1 MGGRWRRRRRSDHD
15 NNNTSSSSSNG
26 GRGVAMDLVMIFWH
40 NPLLILAVILLFTP
54 PLYPLLVYFSPLLM
68 STALC
73 VAALLSIKGHS
84 SEVGDPTV
92 VVAAA
97 AAAASSSSSSGPPH
111 SLHHHHHHHHHR
123 RHDDSSD
130 ATAAAGAGTWIR
142 VSDVVLAD
150 SVSSVAASSGSSF
163 AAHRYE
169 HLVDWSGES
178 QVQRVWSWSTDRAV
192 DSAIQQQS
200 RAIRSINKSS
210 EEEQQQEK
218 DRWTTWVKEYE
229 ARPEWNEATAPPSQ
243 DGGFAAAVKR
253 EQEMRLEKE
262 ALKLETQKF
271 RERLKIAAIK
281 ANLHRRQK
289 TSAVQDEEEAAAV
302 LRQTKPD
309 ALAKRHFFDA
319 QTLLSIER
327 FLFTET
333 DAGADPSLPTKTEVP
348 AAQGFHQPQTAAGA
362 CVRKERHG
370 SNVEDEEEV
379 KTSGEQKQQ
388 QLSLSIARYLSSE
401 SLSSSS
407 TASRGKQ
414 VSPPRLLHIP
424 LKASSD
430 NGVVGK
436 QNSAADKRHAEST
449 SEEDDSSDDLESDA
463 DDDDYDDDDDDD
475 DSSDHSEIRKL
486 LRMENRSLQQSSE
499 PNPSVVQDLMMPSST
514 SCSYKGSR
522 NSTIGFSVQRV
533 DQHSGTQV
541 DNSPDTTGD
550 SDSDSS
556 SSSSQAFHHYTLKT
570 DYHPLESAD
579 HDSQEKDK
587 GSISLERIKITQKTD
602 CDALENADCGS
613 QERDKGSISLER
625 IKITQKTD
633 CHELENA
640 DCGSQEKDKGSI
652 SLERVEITQKTDCH
666 ALENA
671 DRGSQEKDKGSI
683 SLERIEITQKTDCHA
698 LENTDCGSQEKD
710 KGNIALEKIEIA
722 RMQSRRQL
730 KSGRSFVSSLEESCN
745 SQQRSSSLQIA
756 SISSLDH
763 RRRSITT
770 STLKPLVWR
779 SRSSDSP
786 EMED

>member
-15 NNNTSSSSSNG
+15 NNNSSSTSNG
-26 GRGVAMDLVMIFWH
+26 GRGVAMDFVMIFWH

-97 AAAASSSSSSGPPH
+97 AAASSSSSSGPPH
-111 SLHHHHHHHHHR
+111 SLHHHHHHHHR

-150 SVSSVAASSGSSF
+150 SVSSVAASSASSF

-200 RAIRSINKSS
+200 RALRSSSKSS

-262 ALKLETQKF
+262 ALKLETEKF
-271 RERLKIAAIK
+271 RERFKIAAIK

-348 AAQGFHQPQTAAGA
+348 AAQGFHQPKTAAGA
-362 CVRKERHG
+362 CVRRERHG
-370 SNVEDEEEV
+370 SNVEDEEEF

-388 QLSLSIARYLSSE
+388 QLSLSVARYLSSE
-401 SLSSSS
+401 SLSGSS

-414 VSPPRLLHIP
+414 VSPRLLHIP

-436 QNSAADKRHAEST
+436 QSSTADKRHAEST
-449 SEEDDSSDDLESDA
+449 SEEDDSSDDQESDA
-463 DDDDYDDDDDDD
+463 DDDDYDYDDDD

-486 LRMENRSLQQSSE
+486 LGMENRSLQQSSE

-514 SCSYKGSR
+514 SCSYKASS
-522 NSTIGFSVQRV
+522 NSTIGFNVQRL

-541 DNSPDTTGD
+541 DNTPDTMGD
-550 SDSDSS
+550 SDSDSSS

-570 DYHPLESAD
+570 DCHPLESAD

-587 GSISLERIKITQKTD
+587 GSISLEK
-602 CDALENADCGS
+602 
-613 QERDKGSISLER
+613 

-633 CHELENA
+633 CHALENA

-652 SLERVEITQKTDCH
+652 SLERIEITQKTDCH

-683 SLERIEITQKTDCHA
+683 SLERTEITQKTDCHA
-698 LENTDCGSQEKD
+698 LENTNCGSQEKD

-763 RRRSITT
+763 RRRSTTT

>member
-1 MGGRWRRRRRSDHD
+1 MGGRWRRRRRSDHE
-15 NNNTSSSSSNG
+15 NNNSSSSNG
-26 GRGVAMDLVMIFWH
+26 GRGCAMDLVMIFWH
-40 NPLLILAVILLFTP
+40 NPLLFLAVILLFTP

-97 AAAASSSSSSGPPH
+97 APAASSPSSSGPPH
-111 SLHHHHHHHHHR
+111 PLHHHHHHR

-130 ATAAAGAGTWIR
+130 AAAAAAAAGAGTWIR

-200 RAIRSINKSS
+200 RALRSSNKSS

-262 ALKLETQKF
+262 ALKLETEKF
-271 RERLKIAAIK
+271 RERFKIAAIK
-281 ANLHRRQK
+281 AKLHLRQK
-289 TSAVQDEEEAAAV
+289 TSAGQDEEETAAV

-309 ALAKRHFFDA
+309 TLAKHHFFDA

-333 DAGADPSLPTKTEVP
+333 NAGADPSLPTKTEVP
-348 AAQGFHQPQTAAGA
+348 AAQGFHQPKTAAGA
-362 CVRKERHG
+362 CERRERHG

-388 QLSLSIARYLSSE
+388 QQQLRLRIARYLSSE

-414 VSPPRLLHIP
+414 VSPRLLHIP

-436 QNSAADKRHAEST
+436 QTSAADKHHAEST
-449 SEEDDSSDDLESDA
+449 SEEDDSSDDQESDA
-463 DDDDYDDDDDDD
+463 DDDDYDDDDD
-475 DSSDHSEIRKL
+475 SSDHSEISQL
-486 LRMENRSLQQSSE
+486 LGMENRSLQQSSE

-514 SCSYKGSR
+514 SCSYKASS
-522 NSTIGFSVQRV
+522 NSTIGFNVQRV

-541 DNSPDTTGD
+541 DNTLDTKGD
-550 SDSDSS
+550 SDSSS

-570 DYHPLESAD
+570 DCHPLESAD

-587 GSISLERIKITQKTD
+587 GSISLERIKI
-602 CDALENADCGS
+602 A
-613 QERDKGSISLER
+613 
-625 IKITQKTD
+625 
-633 CHELENA
+633 
-640 DCGSQEKDKGSI
+640 
-652 SLERVEITQKTDCH
+652 QKTDCH
-666 ALENA
+666 ALENS
-671 DRGSQEKDKGSI
+671 DCGSQEEDKGSI

-698 LENTDCGSQEKD
+698 LENADRGSQEKD

-763 RRRSITT
+763 RRRSTTT

>member
-15 NNNTSSSSSNG
+15 NNNSSSSNG
-26 GRGVAMDLVMIFWH
+26 GRGGAMDLVMIFWH

-97 AAAASSSSSSGPPH
+97 AAASSSSSSSSSGPPH
-111 SLHHHHHHHHHR
+111 PLQHHHR
-123 RHDDSSD
+123 RHPRRYDDSSD
-130 ATAAAGAGTWIR
+130 ATAAAAAGAGTWIR

-200 RAIRSINKSS
+200 RTLRSSNKWS

-262 ALKLETQKF
+262 ALKLEAEKF
-271 RERLKIAAIK
+271 RERFKIAAIK
-281 ANLHRRQK
+281 AKLHRPQK
-289 TSAVQDEEEAAAV
+289 TSAAQDEEEAAAV

-309 ALAKRHFFDA
+309 ALAKHHFFDA

-348 AAQGFHQPQTAAGA
+348 ATQGFHQPKTAAGA
-362 CVRKERHG
+362 CVRRERHG

-388 QLSLSIARYLSSE
+388 QQQLRLRIARYLSSE

-414 VSPPRLLHIP
+414 VSPRLLHIP

-430 NGVVGK
+430 NRVVGK
-436 QNSAADKRHAEST
+436 QSSAADKHHAEST
-449 SEEDDSSDDLESDA
+449 SEEDDSSDDQESDA

-475 DSSDHSEIRKL
+475 SSDHSEIRKPL
-486 LRMENRSLQQSSE
+486 GMENRSLQQSSE

-514 SCSYKGSR
+514 SCSYKASS
-522 NSTIGFSVQRV
+522 NSTIGFIVQRV

-541 DNSPDTTGD
+541 DNTPGTMG
-550 SDSDSS
+550 DSDSS
-556 SSSSQAFHHYTLKT
+556 SSSSLSQAFHHYTLKT
-570 DYHPLESAD
+570 DCHPLESAD

-602 CDALENADCGS
+602 CHA
-613 QERDKGSISLER
+613 
-625 IKITQKTD
+625 
-633 CHELENA
+633 LENA

-652 SLERVEITQKTDCH
+652 SLERIKITQKTDCH

-671 DRGSQEKDKGSI
+671 DRGNQEKDEGSI
-683 SLERIEITQKTDCHA
+683 SLERIEITQKIDCHA
-698 LENTDCGSQEKD
+698 LENTDHGSQEKD

-722 RMQSRRQL
+722 CMQSRRQL
-730 KSGRSFVSSLEESCN
+730 KSARSFVSSQEESCN

-763 RRRSITT
+763 RRRNTTT

>member
-1 MGGRWRRRRRSDHD
+1 
-15 NNNTSSSSSNG
+15 
-26 GRGVAMDLVMIFWH
+26 MDLVMIFWH

-92 VVAAA
+92 VAAA

-111 SLHHHHHHHHHR
+111 PLHHHHR

-130 ATAAAGAGTWIR
+130 ATAAGAGTWIR

-150 SVSSVAASSGSSF
+150 SVSSVAASAGSSF

-200 RAIRSINKSS
+200 RALRSSNKSS

-262 ALKLETQKF
+262 ALKLETEKF

-281 ANLHRRQK
+281 AKLHRRQK
-289 TSAVQDEEEAAAV
+289 TSAAQDEEEAAAV

-309 ALAKRHFFDA
+309 ALTKRHFFDA

-327 FLFTET
+327 FLFPET

-348 AAQGFHQPQTAAGA
+348 AAQGFHQPKTAAGA
-362 CVRKERHG
+362 CVRRERYG

-388 QLSLSIARYLSSE
+388 QQLRLTIARCLSSE

-414 VSPPRLLHIP
+414 VSPRLLHIP

-436 QNSAADKRHAEST
+436 QSSAADKHHAEST
-449 SEEDDSSDDLESDA
+449 SEEDDSSDDQESDA

-486 LRMENRSLQQSSE
+486 HGMENGSLQQSSE

-514 SCSYKGSR
+514 SCSYKASS
-522 NSTIGFSVQRV
+522 NSTIGFNVQRV

-541 DNSPDTTGD
+541 DNTPDTMGD
-550 SDSDSS
+550 SDSGSS
-556 SSSSQAFHHYTLKT
+556 FSLSQAFHHYTLKT
-570 DYHPLESAD
+570 DCHPLESAEY
-579 HDSQEKDK
+579 DSQEKDK
-587 GSISLERIKITQKTD
+587 GSISLEM
-602 CDALENADCGS
+602 
-613 QERDKGSISLER
+613 

-633 CHELENA
+633 CHALENA
-640 DCGSQEKDKGSI
+640 DYGSQEKDKGSI
-652 SLERVEITQKTDCH
+652 SSEKIEITQKTDCH

-710 KGNIALEKIEIA
+710 KGNIALGKIEIA

-745 SQQRSSSLQIA
+745 SQRRSSSLQIA

-763 RRRSITT
+763 RRRSTTT

-786 EMED
+786 ETED

>member
-1 MGGRWRRRRRSDHD
+1 
-15 NNNTSSSSSNG
+15 
-26 GRGVAMDLVMIFWH
+26 
-40 NPLLILAVILLFTP
+40 
-54 PLYPLLVYFSPLLM
+54 
-68 STALC
+68 
-73 VAALLSIKGHS
+73 
-84 SEVGDPTV
+84 
-92 VVAAA
+92 
-97 AAAASSSSSSGPPH
+97 
-111 SLHHHHHHHHHR
+111 
-123 RHDDSSD
+123 
-130 ATAAAGAGTWIR
+130 
-142 VSDVVLAD
+142 
-150 SVSSVAASSGSSF
+150 
-163 AAHRYE
+163 
-169 HLVDWSGES
+169 
-178 QVQRVWSWSTDRAV
+178 
-192 DSAIQQQS
+192 
-200 RAIRSINKSS
+200 
-210 EEEQQQEK
+210 
-218 DRWTTWVKEYE
+218 VKEYE

-271 RERLKIAAIK
+271 RERFKIAAIK

-348 AAQGFHQPQTAAGA
+348 VAQGFHQPKTAAGA

-414 VSPPRLLHIP
+414 VSPRQLHIP

-436 QNSAADKRHAEST
+436 QSSAADKRHAEST
-449 SEEDDSSDDLESDA
+449 SEEDDSSDDQESDA

-486 LRMENRSLQQSSE
+486 PGMENRSLQQSSE

-522 NSTIGFSVQRV
+522 NSTIGFNVQRV

-541 DNSPDTTGD
+541 DNSPDTMGD

-570 DYHPLESAD
+570 DCHPLESAD
-579 HDSQEKDK
+579 HGSQEKDK
-587 GSISLERIKITQKTD
+587 GSISLERI
-602 CDALENADCGS
+602 
-613 QERDKGSISLER
+613 
-625 IKITQKTD
+625 
-633 CHELENA
+633 
-640 DCGSQEKDKGSI
+640 
-652 SLERVEITQKTDCH
+652 EITQKTDCH

-710 KGNIALEKIEIA
+710 KGNIPLEKIEIA

>member
-1 MGGRWRRRRRSDHD
+1 
-15 NNNTSSSSSNG
+15 
-26 GRGVAMDLVMIFWH
+26 MDLVMIFWH

-97 AAAASSSSSSGPPH
+97 AASSSSSSSGPPH
-111 SLHHHHHHHHHR
+111 PLHHHHR

-130 ATAAAGAGTWIR
+130 ATAAGAGTWIR

-200 RAIRSINKSS
+200 RALRSSNKSS

-229 ARPEWNEATAPPSQ
+229 ARPEWIEATAPPSQ

-262 ALKLETQKF
+262 ALKLETEKF
-271 RERLKIAAIK
+271 RERFKIAAIK
-281 ANLHRRQK
+281 AKLHHPQK
-289 TSAVQDEEEAAAV
+289 TSAVQDEEEAATV

-333 DAGADPSLPTKTEVP
+333 DAGADLSLPTKTEVP
-348 AAQGFHQPQTAAGA
+348 AAQGFHQPKTAAGA
-362 CVRKERHG
+362 CVKRERHG
-370 SNVEDEEEV
+370 SNVEDDEEV

-388 QLSLSIARYLSSE
+388 QLRLSIERYLSSE

-414 VSPPRLLHIP
+414 VSPRLLHIP

-436 QNSAADKRHAEST
+436 QSSAADKHHAEST
-449 SEEDDSSDDLESDA
+449 SEEYDSSDDQESDV

-486 LRMENRSLQQSSE
+486 LGMENRSLQQSSE

-514 SCSYKGSR
+514 SCSYEASS
-522 NSTIGFSVQRV
+522 NSTIGFNVQRV

-541 DNSPDTTGD
+541 DNTPDTIG
-550 SDSDSS
+550 DSDSS
-556 SSSSQAFHHYTLKT
+556 SSSSSSQEFHHYTLKT
-570 DYHPLESAD
+570 DCRPLESAD

-587 GSISLERIKITQKTD
+587 
-602 CDALENADCGS
+602 A
-613 QERDKGSISLER
+613 SISLER

-633 CHELENA
+633 CHALENA
-640 DCGSQEKDKGSI
+640 DCGSQEKDKASI
-652 SLERVEITQKTDCH
+652 SLERIEITQKTDCH

-671 DRGSQEKDKGSI
+671 DRGSQEKDKASI

-756 SISSLDH
+756 SISSLDR
-763 RRRSITT
+763 RRRSTTT

>member
-1 MGGRWRRRRRSDHD
+1 
-15 NNNTSSSSSNG
+15 
-26 GRGVAMDLVMIFWH
+26 
-40 NPLLILAVILLFTP
+40 
-54 PLYPLLVYFSPLLM
+54 
-68 STALC
+68 
-73 VAALLSIKGHS
+73 
-84 SEVGDPTV
+84 
-92 VVAAA
+92 
-97 AAAASSSSSSGPPH
+97 
-111 SLHHHHHHHHHR
+111 
-123 RHDDSSD
+123 
-130 ATAAAGAGTWIR
+130 
-142 VSDVVLAD
+142 
-150 SVSSVAASSGSSF
+150 VSSVAASSGSSF

-192 DSAIQQQS
+192 DSAIRQQS
-200 RAIRSINKSS
+200 RALRSSNQSS

-262 ALKLETQKF
+262 ALKLETEKF
-271 RERLKIAAIK
+271 RERFKIAAIK
-281 ANLHRRQK
+281 ANLHLRQK
-289 TSAVQDEEEAAAV
+289 TSAAQDEEEAAAV
-302 LRQTKPD
+302 LLQTKPD

-327 FLFTET
+327 FLFMET

-348 AAQGFHQPQTAAGA
+348 AAQGFHQPKTAAGA
-362 CVRKERHG
+362 CVRRERHG
-370 SNVEDEEEV
+370 SNVEDEEEL

-388 QLSLSIARYLSSE
+388 QQLRLRIASCLSSE

-414 VSPPRLLHIP
+414 VSPRLLHTP

-436 QNSAADKRHAEST
+436 QSSAADKRHAEST
-449 SEEDDSSDDLESDA
+449 SEEDDSSDDQESDV
-463 DDDDYDDDDDDD
+463 DDDDYDDDEDDD

-486 LRMENRSLQQSSE
+486 VGMENRSLQQSSE

-514 SCSYKGSR
+514 SCSYKTSG
-522 NSTIGFSVQRV
+522 NSTIGFNVQRV
-533 DQHSGTQV
+533 DQHSDTQV
-541 DNSPDTTGD
+541 DNTPDTMGD
-550 SDSDSS
+550 SDSSS

-570 DYHPLESAD
+570 DCHPLESAD

-602 CDALENADCGS
+602 C
-613 QERDKGSISLER
+613 
-625 IKITQKTD
+625 
-633 CHELENA
+633 HPLENA

-652 SLERVEITQKTDCH
+652 SLERIEITQKTDCH

-671 DRGSQEKDKGSI
+671 DHGSQEKDKGSI

-698 LENTDCGSQEKD
+698 LENTYCGSQEKD

-763 RRRSITT
+763 RRRSTAT

-786 EMED
+786 ETED